1 MVRLFHGSKT
11 SISLLILILIFVLLI
26 ALIVVFSQQILVS
39 VATWD
44 IQSNLLIYLVA
55 VAFPLILL
63 GVIVYQIVRMI
74 RERAERRPGSRFKTR
89 LVLFF
94 VLVALLASVPQ
105 VLLSINF
112 ISSAINF
119 WLEARLGE
127 ALRGGL
133 SISLDYYQ
141 GMVANLRSFNSSP
154 VMAVMLRDLER
165 NPERLWRNVQSI
177 NSHVDFVQVF
187 DADGRQIL
195 FRGNPEGRL
204 AELPAPGAQE
214 GAASG
219 MGQAGDLP
227 KEDRERVSVLR
238 NLAVH
243 EVAGTRY
250 RVVVGKLLTQGFDE
264 NARRLTESLEI
275 FTQLN
280 RYRQL
285 FRLVLVVFYF
295 FFSLPIILLAIM
307 VSFLLTEE
315 IIQPIVSLE
324 EATRRVAEGDFSFR
338 ILSRSADELSLLVSS
353 FNRMVGELSSSREK
367 LRQTEKIAAWQEIAQ
382 RMAHE
387 IKNPLTPI
395 KLSAQRLLRR
405 YAAEVRSGADR
416 EFSRVLEASVSAI
429 VHEVDNLN
437 DLLVEFREF
446 ARLPAPRPEPFALRP
461 LVEEV
466 SAMYDNPASGIRVD
480 ASHVPEALHITADR
494 GQIKQVFANLFKN
507 AMAAMPQGGPIS
519 VRAGAVQ
526 RDGRGYCRIWIR
538 DSGSGIEESI
548 SGRIFDPYFTTKRDG
563 TGLGLTIVERIVF
576 DHHGFIRFE
585 SQVDAGTTFIIDL
598 PLEGH
603 P

>member
-11 SISLLILILIFVLLI
+11 SVSLLILILIFVLLI
-26 ALIVVFSQQILVS
+26 GLIVVFSQQILVS
-39 VATWD
+39 VASWD
-44 IQSNLLIYLVA
+44 LLSNLLVYLVA
-55 VAFPLILL
+55 IAFPLILL
-63 GVIVYQIVRMI
+63 GVIVYQVVRLV
-74 RERAERRPGSRFKTR
+74 RERAERRPGSRFRTR
-89 LVLFF
+89 LLLFF

-112 ISSAINF
+112 INSAINF

-141 GMVANLRSFNSSP
+141 GMVGNLRSFNSSP
-154 VMAVMLRDLER
+154 LMPVVLRDLQR

-177 NSHVDFVQVF
+177 NSQVEFIQVF
-187 DADGRQIL
+187 TPDGRQLL

-204 AELPAPGAQE
+204 DALPALANGQE
-214 GAASG
+214 
-219 MGQAGDLP
+219 QAGSRDLP
-227 KEDRERVSVLR
+227 KEDRERISVLR

-243 EVAGTRY
+243 EVGGTSY
-250 RVVVGKLLTQGFDE
+250 VVVVGKVLSQGFDE

-280 RYRQL
+280 RYKQL
-285 FRLVLVVFYF
+285 FRLVLLVFYF
-295 FFSLPIILLAIM
+295 FFSLPIVLLAIL

-315 IIQPIVSLE
+315 IIQPIANLE

-338 ILSRSADELSLLVSS
+338 ILTRSADELSLLVSS
-353 FNRMVGELSSSREK
+353 FNRMVGELSQSRQK

-395 KLSAQRLLRR
+395 KLSAQRVLRK
-405 YAAEVRSGADR
+405 YAALPSGEGDR
-416 EFSRVLEASVSAI
+416 EFGRILQASVSAI
-429 VHEVDNLN
+429 IREVDNLN

-446 ARLPAPRPEPFALRP
+446 ARLPVPSPERFGLRT
-461 LVEEV
+461 LVDEV
-466 SAMYDNPASGIRVD
+466 AVMYDNPASGLSVDSTRVP
-480 ASHVPEALHITADR
+480 AEIEITADR

-507 AMAAMPQGGPIS
+507 AMSAMPEGGQIS
-519 VRAGAVQ
+519 VGAAVVQ
-526 RDGRGYCRIWIR
+526 REGRDYCRVRVRDTGGGIDETIR
-538 DSGSGIEESI
+538 E
-548 SGRIFDPYFTTKRDG
+548 RIFDPYFTTKKDG

-576 DHHGFIRFE
+576 DHRGSIRFE
-585 SQVDAGTTFIIDL
+585 SQAGAGTTFILDL
-598 PLEGH
+598 PLEAH